1 MANYAYL
8 RVSRDTQDV
17 AAQRYGLLDYAH
29 KNGHFPF
36 DEAEE
41 TVSRAIPWRSREL
54 GKLFEKVVAGDVILT
69 SEFSRLGS
77 SPAQVLGF
85 LEEAALKGV
94 VVIATKTKTVM
105 DGSISSKIQASAFS
119 MASMIEL
126 EFTRARTMEGLARAR
141 QEGRVGGRPKGST
154 GGLKLDS
161 KKEQVGELVLLG
173 LSIPKL
179 ARQFSVTEKTMRKF
193 VARNFPEHRR
203 TRKPKKD
210 AST

>member
-1 MANYAYL
+1 MPSHGRL
-8 RVSRDTQDV
+8 
-17 AAQRYGLLDYAH
+17 
-29 KNGHFPF
+29 
-36 DEAEE
+36 
-41 TVSRAIPWRSREL
+41 REL

-126 EFTRARTMEGLARAR
+126 EFTRARTLEGLARAR
-141 QEGRVGGRPKGST
+141 HEGRVGGRPKGST

-161 KKEQVGELVLLG
+161 RKEQVGELVLLG
-173 LSIPKL
+173 LSVPKL
-179 ARQFSVTEKTMRKF
+179 AKQFSVTEKTMRKF
-193 VARNFPEHRR
+193 IARHFPEHRR
-203 TRKPKKD
+203 TRQKKKD